1 MPRRS
6 GSSLAFE
13 EAGHTIPDDGNGSIP
28 YAFREVQQFH
38 QGLHQRHVQMIA
50 LAGTIGTG
58 LFLSSGQAIAT
69 SGPLGVLI
77 GYTITGL
84 AASSVVSA
92 VGEMGSLVPLSGG
105 VVRYAEYFFDP
116 ALSFA
121 DGWNQIYSY
130 LVSVPAEI
138 VAAAVLVEFWISVN
152 NAIWITVFGLL
163 MLITPLVFIRIYG
176 EIEFFFSMVK
186 IALIIGLNIMAIVI
200 SCGGGPNGESIG
212 FRYWRDPGPFVQYLG
227 IHGSWGQFLGCWSS
241 FYNAVYAYSGIQN
254 ITAAA
259 SELRSPRHSIPKAT
273 KRLFIRIFAFYVL
286 SIFTVGLIVPSNDP
300 KLLQGNS
307 NHPTASQSPFVI
319 AAESA
324 GITAVPSIINAVI
337 ITSAWSAGNADIL
350 FGSRILFGISVL
362 GHGPTVFQR
371 LNRFGVPYV
380 SVILFGIFMSLGY
393 MSLDESSSAVFRWL
407 QNVVA
412 VSTLVD
418 WGIICIVYLRFYY
431 GCKKQGINRYT
442 ELPWAAPFQPYSTWA
457 SLILFILLLLT
468 GGYSAFIPGH
478 WSTETFIS
486 SYINIPI
493 ILVLYFGYKL
503 WKKTTI
509 RPLEAIPISGF
520 VQFYLC
526 QEYPEPEA
534 KPKKGLQKFK
544 ILWS

>member
-1 MPRRS
+1 MPIRRS
-6 GSSLAFE
+6 ESSLPFE
-13 EAGHTIPDDGNGSIP
+13 ELGHIIPDDGNGSISN
-28 YAFREVQQFH
+28 AFGEVEQFH

-69 SGPLGVLI
+69 SGPLGAFI
-77 GYTITGL
+77 GYTVTGI

-138 VAAAVLVEFWISVN
+138 VAAAVLVEFWISVS

-176 EIEFFFSMVK
+176 EIEFFFSMMK

-200 SCGGGPNGESIG
+200 TCGGGPNGESIG
-212 FRYWRDPGPFVQYLG
+212 FRYWRNPGPFVQYL
-227 IHGSWGQFLGCWSS
+227 
-241 FYNAVYAYSGIQN
+241 VYAYSGIQN
-254 ITAAA
+254 VTAAA
-259 SELRSPRHSIPKAT
+259 SELRAPRRSIPKAT
-273 KRLFIRIFAFYVL
+273 KRIFIRIFAFYVL

-307 NHPTASQSPFVI
+307 THPTASQSPFVI
-319 AAESA
+319 AAQRA

-337 ITSAWSAGNADIL
+337 ISSAWSAGNADIL

-362 GHGPTVFQR
+362 GHGPKVFQR

-442 ELPWAAPFQPYSTWA
+442 ELPWASPFQPYSTWA
-457 SLILFILLLLT
+457 SLIFFTLLLLT
-468 GGYSAFIPGH
+468 GGYSAFVPGH

-534 KPKKGLQKFK
+534 KPKKGLKKLK